1 MLATANGIITFDAAD
16 YAPDATK
23 QYRALFEETGR
34 KIYYAGPLIPQGAED
49 TSKDPRSEKISQF
62 LDEKLASHGERSVIY
77 VSMNCQGHVH
87 YARSDSEIV
96 LGQISFGSIFWPM
109 DNAKLWAVLD
119 VIIERNIP
127 FVRSFQCPAYRSLIL
142 LCRCWAASQPSLPN
156 LLQSYK
162 SGLSSTAT
170 AS

>member
-34 KIYYAGPLIPQGAED
+34 KIYYAGPLIPQGVED

-77 VSMNCQGHVH
+77 VSGKKCDTNVMLVLTRTL
-87 YARSDSEIV
+87 YLARFH
-96 LGQISFGSIFWPM
+96 LGPSSGRWTTPSCG
-109 DNAKLWAVLD
+109 
-119 VIIERNIP
+119 
-127 FVRSFQCPAYRSLIL
+127 RS
-142 LCRCWAASQPSLPN
+142 
-156 LLQSYK
+156 
-162 SGLSSTAT
+162 
-170 AS
+170 